1 MRMNIRQSGCACL
14 AAKYWR
20 MAGVCAEMS
29 FTTIGAAICCS
40 VSGVAWFAKMVRRKA
55 RISQMR
61 SAEELFAVE
70 GLEEEDQ
77 SGKDQSGADHSEEE
91 RSLQPAICDAS
102 KQHAR
107 QRRWKGEQVEMR
119 HRRRPKAGDA
129 IASHNQ
135 DAGGKEITLQRG
147 PEMLRRPTSHGAV
160 DDKWRTVHSIGAA

>member
-91 RSLQPAICDAS
+91 LPFQSAVRHTAEQEAGE
-102 KQHAR
+102 
-107 QRRWKGEQVEMR
+107 RRGKREQ
-119 HRRRPKAGDA
+119 
-129 IASHNQ
+129 I
-135 DAGGKEITLQRG
+135 
-147 PEMLRRPTSHGAV
+147 
-160 DDKWRTVHSIGAA
+160 